1 MWLYQTNLKE
11 ELTIK
16 TFFLTSDEILQTRKG
31 KIQARNRKNV
41 YYNHKIKVTRK
52 ASRGKIPLS
61 AVTTAWLLSL
71 ESRLAQAENAGG
83 LGWHRTKQ

>member
-1 MWLYQTNLKE
+1 MKFYRQE
-11 ELTIK
+11 
-16 TFFLTSDEILQTRKG
+16 RG
-31 KIQARNRKNV
+31 KFKQETEKNI
-41 YYNHKIKVTRK
+41 YYNNKIKVTRK

>member
-1 MWLYQTNLKE
+1 MKFYRQE
-11 ELTIK
+11 
-16 TFFLTSDEILQTRKG
+16 RG
-31 KIQARNRKNV
+31 KFKQETEKNI
-41 YYNHKIKVTRK
+41 YYNNKIKVTRK

-71 ESRLAQAENAGG
+71 ESRLAKAENAGG